1 MYNYIIILFKMLSM
15 LFDTI
20 TLIINDF
27 YVYVNNIY
35 YIGVLSTSLLII
47 STSTTVG
54 IFTKT
59 DSNINNNFKKP
70 VIKNVKNMDNIT
82 SKERPF

>member
-1 MYNYIIILFKMLSM
+1 MLSM

-35 YIGVLSTSLLII
+35 YKGVLSTLLLII
-47 STSTTVG
+47 SISTIVG

-70 VIKNVKNMDNIT
+70 MIKNVKNIT
-82 SKERPF
+82 SKERLF

>member
-1 MYNYIIILFKMLSM
+1 MLSM

>member
-1 MYNYIIILFKMLSM
+1 MLSM

-27 YVYVNNIY
+27 YVYINNIY

-47 STSTTVG
+47 STPTTIG

>member
-1 MYNYIIILFKMLSM
+1 MLSM

-35 YIGVLSTSLLII
+35 YIGVLSTSLRII

-59 DSNINNNFKKP
+59 NSNINNNFKKP